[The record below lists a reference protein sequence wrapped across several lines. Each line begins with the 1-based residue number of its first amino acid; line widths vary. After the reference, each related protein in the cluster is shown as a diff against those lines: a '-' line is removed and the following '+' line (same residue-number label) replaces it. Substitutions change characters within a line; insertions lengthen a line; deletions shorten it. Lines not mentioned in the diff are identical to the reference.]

1 MALLCGD
8 LPEAELISH
17 ACQVCGDTTRE
28 QKPFCSRHVT
38 HHPYAAA
45 LVAQLARQ
53 REEHQ
58 AVAREGPAAV
68 DTRGLTASELL
79 RLLHQRGPQ
88 TVQRLS
94 RELNLAKTLVTSY
107 ARALAEVGLVELSS
121 SRRRRKLLVAACELV
136 GAGDV
141 ASRASA

>member
-1 MALLCGD
+1 MALLDGE
-8 LPEAELISH
+8 LPDAELVSH
-17 ACQVCGDTTRE
+17 ACEVCGDTTRE
-28 QKPFCSRHVT
+28 QKPYCSRHVA
-38 HHPYAAA
+38 HHPYVAA
-45 LVAQLARQ
+45 LMEQLARQ

-68 DTRGLTASELL
+68 DTRGLTARELL

-94 RELNLAKTLVTSY
+94 RELNLAKTLVTAY
-107 ARALAEVGLVELSS
+107 ARALAGVGLVELSS

-136 GAGDV
+136 GATDV